1 MAVAHTR
8 VFISHSTKNA
18 AFADRLVERLRDH
31 YITTWYA
38 PRHMPSGYFAENIR
52 QALNQCDW
60 IVVVHSPEALAGF
73 RRPRRGSGPCGSP
86 RLAAYCGGTA
96 RLSVVISARLT

>member
-18 AFADRLVERLRDH
+18 AFVDRLIERLRDH

-38 PRHMPSGYFAENIR
+38 PRHMPGGNWRRKEEFEDAE
-52 QALNQCDW
+52 
-60 IVVVHSPEALAGF
+60 
-73 RRPRRGSGPCGSP
+73 
-86 RLAAYCGGTA
+86 AAVQHG
-96 RLSVVISARLT
+96 RE